1 MSPVRNRSLSTS
13 NISGGTPTPHSL
25 ATNRTREHCMGKYA
39 IRRVLLFIP
48 TLLLATV
55 MVFALF
61 WIVPGDPALTIL
73 GGGEGDSGTVSPE
86 QLEQLR
92 QRLGLHRPM
101 YVQYVSWLWSVLCGD
116 LSTSL
121 WYKTP
126 VWAQLKDRFLVTMEL
141 AIMAILLAFWAAVPL
156 GVISAVKQDTGFDY
170 ASRVFSVIG
179 IALPTFWLGIL
190 IVYALASFFEWL
202 PPLGYATL
210 RDDPFMN
217 LQQLILP
224 ALTLAF
230 TDLAFTSRVTRSSM
244 LEVMREDY
252 LRTARAKGL
261 VERLVVGRHAL
272 KNALLPVLTVS
283 GYQFARLLGGVIIV
297 ESIFVVPGMGT
308 LLIDSIIHRDFIVL
322 QAIVLL
328 IAAVVLILNL
338 MVDLSYGVLDPRVR
352 YQ

>member
-1 MSPVRNRSLSTS
+1 
-13 NISGGTPTPHSL
+13 
-25 ATNRTREHCMGKYA
+25 MGKYA
-39 IRRVLLFIP
+39 IRRMLLFIP

-86 QLEQLR
+86 QLQRLR
-92 QRLGLHRPM
+92 QTLGLDRPV
-101 YVQYVSWLWSVLCGD
+101 YVQYASWLWGVLRGD
-116 LSTSL
+116 LGTSL

-126 VWAQLKDRFLVTMEL
+126 VWVQLKDRFLVTMEL
-141 AIMAILLAFWAAVPL
+141 AVMAIILSFWAAVPL
-156 GVISAVKQDTGFDY
+156 GIVSAVRQDTGFDY
-170 ASRVFSVIG
+170 CSRVFCVIG

-190 IVYALASFFEWL
+190 IVYALAAFFQWL

-210 RDDPFMN
+210 WDDPLLN
-217 LQQLILP
+217 LQQLIFP

-230 TDLAFTSRVTRSSM
+230 ADLAFVARVTRSAM
-244 LEVMREDY
+244 LEVMRQDY

-261 VERLVVGRHAL
+261 QELAVVGRHAL
-272 KNALLPVLTVS
+272 KNALLPVVTVS
-283 GYQFARLLGGVIIV
+283 GYQFGRLLGGVIIV

-328 IAAVVLILNL
+328 IATVVLVLNL
-338 MVDLSYGVLDPRVR
+338 LVDLLYGVLDPRIR

>member
-1 MSPVRNRSLSTS
+1 
-13 NISGGTPTPHSL
+13 
-25 ATNRTREHCMGKYA
+25 MGKYA
-39 IRRVLLFIP
+39 LRRMLLFVP
-48 TLLLATV
+48 TLLVATIL
-55 MVFALF
+55 VFTLF
-61 WIVPGDPALTIL
+61 WIVPGDPALTM
-73 GGGEGDSGTVSPE
+73 
-86 QLEQLR
+86 LR
-92 QRLGLHRPM
+92 
-101 YVQYVSWLWSVLCGD
+101 GD
-116 LSTSL
+116 LGTSL

-126 VWAQLKDRFLVTMEL
+126 VWTQLKDRFLVTMEL
-141 AIMAILLAFWAAVPL
+141 AVMAILLAICAAVPL
-156 GVISAVKQDTGFDY
+156 GIISAVKQDTGLDY
-170 ASRVFSVIG
+170 LSRIFSSIG

-190 IVYALASFFEWL
+190 IVYALASAFQWL
-202 PPLGYATL
+202 PPLGYATVW
-210 RDDPFMN
+210 DDPLLN

-230 TDLAFTSRVTRSSM
+230 NDLAFTARLTRSAM

-261 VERLVVGRHAL
+261 VELRVIGRHAL

-297 ESIFVVPGMGT
+297 ESIFAVPGMGT

-322 QAIVLL
+322 QAIVVL

-338 MVDLSYGVLDPRVR
+338 LVDLSYGVLDPRVR

>member
-1 MSPVRNRSLSTS
+1 
-13 NISGGTPTPHSL
+13 
-25 ATNRTREHCMGKYA
+25 MGEYA

-48 TLLLATV
+48 TLLVATV
-55 MVFALF
+55 LVFTLF

-73 GGGEGDSGTVSPE
+73 AGGEGDTGSVSPE
-86 QLEQLR
+86 QLQQLR
-92 QRLGLHRPM
+92 QALGLDRPL
-101 YVQYVSWLWSVLCGD
+101 YIQYGSWLGNVLRGD
-116 LSTSL
+116 LGTSL

-126 VWAQLKDRFLVTMEL
+126 VWDQLKDRFFVTMEL
-141 AIMAILLAFWAAVPL
+141 AVMAILLAFWVAVPL
-156 GVISAVKQDTGFDY
+156 GIISAVKQDTGFDY
-170 ASRVFSVIG
+170 LSRIFSGIG

-190 IVYALASFFEWL
+190 IVYALAAFFQWL

-210 RDDPFMN
+210 WDDPLLN
-217 LQQLILP
+217 LQQLIFP
-224 ALTLAF
+224 AVTLAF
-230 TDLAFTSRVTRSSM
+230 HDLAFTARVTRSSM

-261 VERLVVGRHAL
+261 MDAVVIGRHAL
-272 KNALLPVLTVS
+272 KNALLPVVTIS

-328 IAAVVLILNL
+328 IAAVVLLLNL
-338 MVDLSYGVLDPRVR
+338 LIDLLYGVLDPRIHYR
-352 YQ
+352 

>member
-1 MSPVRNRSLSTS
+1 
-13 NISGGTPTPHSL
+13 
-25 ATNRTREHCMGKYA
+25 MGEYA
-39 IRRVLLFIP
+39 LRRLLLFIP
-48 TLLLATV
+48 TLLVATV
-55 MVFALF
+55 LVFTLF

-73 GGGEGDSGTVSPE
+73 VGGEGDSGSVSPE
-86 QLEQLR
+86 QLQQLR
-92 QRLGLHRPM
+92 QALGLDRPI
-101 YVQYVSWLWSVLCGD
+101 YVQYASWLWSVLRGD
-116 LSTSL
+116 LGTSL

-126 VWAQLKDRFLVTMEL
+126 VWDQLKDRFLVTMEL
-141 AIMAILLAFWAAVPL
+141 AVMAILLAFCVAVPL
-156 GVISAVKQDTGFDY
+156 GVTSAVKQDTGFDY
-170 ASRVFSVIG
+170 ISRVFSGIG

-190 IVYALASFFEWL
+190 IVYALASFFQWL
-202 PPLGYATL
+202 PPLGYATVW
-210 RDDPFMN
+210 DDPLTN
-217 LQQLILP
+217 LEQLIFP

-230 TDLAFTSRVTRSSM
+230 HDLAFTARVTRSSL

-261 VERLVVGRHAL
+261 TEILVIGRHAL
-272 KNALLPVLTVS
+272 KNALLPVVTVS

-308 LLIDSIIHRDFIVL
+308 LLIDSIVHRDFIVL

-338 MVDLSYGVLDPRVR
+338 VIDLVYGVLDPRIR

>member
-1 MSPVRNRSLSTS
+1 
-13 NISGGTPTPHSL
+13 
-25 ATNRTREHCMGKYA
+25 MGEYA
-39 IRRVLLFIP
+39 IRRVLLFLP
-48 TLLLATV
+48 TLLVATV
-55 MVFALF
+55 LVFTLF

-73 GGGEGDSGTVSPE
+73 AGGEGDSGTVSPA
-86 QLEQLR
+86 QLQQLR
-92 QRLGLHRPM
+92 QSLGLDRPI
-101 YVQYVSWLWSVLCGD
+101 YVQYASWLGSVLRGD
-116 LSTSL
+116 LGTSL

-126 VWAQLKDRFLVTMEL
+126 VWDQLKDRFLVTMEL
-141 AIMAILLAFWAAVPL
+141 AVIAILLAFCAAVPL

-170 ASRVFSVIG
+170 LSRIFSGIG

-190 IVYALASFFEWL
+190 IVYALAAFFQWL

-210 RDDPFMN
+210 WDDPLLN
-217 LQQLILP
+217 LQQLIFP

-230 TDLAFTSRVTRSSM
+230 HDLAFTARVTRSSM

-261 VERLVVGRHAL
+261 MDILVIGRHAL
-272 KNALLPVLTVS
+272 KNALLPVVTIA
-283 GYQFARLLGGVIIV
+283 GYQFGRLLGGVVIV

-308 LLIDSIIHRDFIVL
+308 LLIDSIVHRDFIVL
-322 QAIVLL
+322 QAVVLL

-338 MVDLSYGVLDPRVR
+338 MIDLLYGVLDPRIH

>member
-1 MSPVRNRSLSTS
+1 
-13 NISGGTPTPHSL
+13 
-25 ATNRTREHCMGKYA
+25 MGEYA

-48 TLLLATV
+48 TLLVATV
-55 MVFALF
+55 LVFTLF

-73 GGGEGDSGTVSPE
+73 AGGEGDSGSVSQE
-86 QLEQLR
+86 QLQQLR
-92 QRLGLHRPM
+92 QALGLDRPI
-101 YVQYVSWLWSVLCGD
+101 YIQYGSWLWHVLRGD
-116 LSTSL
+116 LGTSL

-141 AIMAILLAFWAAVPL
+141 AIMAILLAFCVAVPL
-156 GVISAVKQDTGFDY
+156 GVTSAVKQDTGFDY
-170 ASRVFSVIG
+170 LSRVFSGIG

-190 IVYALASFFEWL
+190 IVYALASFFQWL

-210 RDDPFMN
+210 WDDPLLN
-217 LQQLILP
+217 LQQLIFP

-230 TDLAFTSRVTRSSM
+230 HDLAFTARVTRSSM

-252 LRTARAKGL
+252 LRTARAKGMMEIL
-261 VERLVVGRHAL
+261 VIGRHAL
-272 KNALLPVLTVS
+272 KNALLPVVTIS
-283 GYQFARLLGGVIIV
+283 GYQFGRLLGGVIIV

-308 LLIDSIIHRDFIVL
+308 LLIDSIVHRDFIVL

-328 IAAVVLILNL
+328 IAAVVLSLNL
-338 MVDLSYGVLDPRVR
+338 MIDLLYGVLDPRIH

>member
-1 MSPVRNRSLSTS
+1 
-13 NISGGTPTPHSL
+13 
-25 ATNRTREHCMGKYA
+25 MGKYA
-39 IRRVLLFIP
+39 IRRALLFIP
-48 TLLLATV
+48 TLLVATIL
-55 MVFALF
+55 VFTLF
-61 WIVPGDPALTIL
+61 WVVPGDPALTIL
-73 GGGEGDSGTVSPE
+73 AGGEGDSGAVSPE
-86 QLEQLR
+86 QLQQLR
-92 QRLGLHRPM
+92 QTLGLDRPI
-101 YVQYVSWLWSVLCGD
+101 YVQYASWLTNALRGD
-116 LSTSL
+116 LGMSL

-126 VWAQLKDRFLVTMEL
+126 VWNQLKDRFLVTMEL
-141 AIMAILLAFWAAVPL
+141 AVMAIVLAICAAVPL
-156 GVISAVKQDTGFDY
+156 GVISAVKQDTGLDY
-170 ASRVFSVIG
+170 LSRIFSSIG
-179 IALPTFWLGIL
+179 IALPTFWFGIL
-190 IVYALASFFEWL
+190 IVYAFATFFEWL

-210 RDDPFMN
+210 WDDPLLN

-230 TDLAFTSRVTRSSM
+230 NDLAFMARVTRSSM

-261 VERLVVGRHAL
+261 VELRVIGRHAL

>member
-1 MSPVRNRSLSTS
+1 
-13 NISGGTPTPHSL
+13 
-25 ATNRTREHCMGKYA
+25 MGKYA
-39 IRRVLLFIP
+39 LRRALLFIP
-48 TLLLATV
+48 TLLVATTL
-55 MVFALF
+55 VFTLF

-73 GGGEGDSGTVSPE
+73 TGGEGDSGTVSPE
-86 QLEQLR
+86 QLAQLR
-92 QRLGLHRPM
+92 RTLGLDRPL
-101 YVQYVSWLWSVLCGD
+101 YVQYASWLSKAIHGD
-116 LSTSL
+116 LGTSL

-126 VWAQLKDRFLVTMEL
+126 VWSQVKDRFLVTMEL
-141 AIMAILLAFWAAVPL
+141 AVMAIVLAFCAAVPL

-170 ASRVFSVIG
+170 VSRILSSIG

-210 RDDPFMN
+210 WDDPLLN

-230 TDLAFTSRVTRSSM
+230 SDLAFSARVTRSSM

-261 VERLVVGRHAL
+261 VEALVIGRHAL
-272 KNALLPVLTVS
+272 RNALLPILTVS

-308 LLIDSIIHRDFIVL
+308 LLIDSIVHRDFVVL

-328 IAAVVLILNL
+328 FAVVVLTLNL
-338 MVDLSYGVLDPRVR
+338 LIDLSYGVLDPRVR

>member
-1 MSPVRNRSLSTS
+1 
-13 NISGGTPTPHSL
+13 
-25 ATNRTREHCMGKYA
+25 MGKYA
-39 IRRVLLFIP
+39 IRRALLFIP
-48 TLLLATV
+48 TLLVATIL
-55 MVFALF
+55 VFTLF

-73 GGGEGDSGTVSPE
+73 AGGEGDSGSVSIE
-86 QLEQLR
+86 QLQQLR
-92 QRLGLHRPM
+92 QTLGLDRPIH
-101 YVQYVSWLWSVLCGD
+101 VQYASWLTNVLRGD
-116 LSTSL
+116 LGTSL

-126 VWAQLKDRFLVTMEL
+126 VWNQLKDRFLVTMEL
-141 AIMAILLAFWAAVPL
+141 AVMAIVLAVCVAVPL
-156 GVISAVKQDTGFDY
+156 GVISAVKQDTGLDY
-170 ASRVFSVIG
+170 LSRIFSSIG

-202 PPLGYATL
+202 PPLGYATVW
-210 RDDPFMN
+210 DDPLLN

-230 TDLAFTSRVTRSSM
+230 NDLAFTARVTRSSM

-261 VERLVVGRHAL
+261 VERLVIGRHAL

-308 LLIDSIIHRDFIVL
+308 LLIDSIVHRDFIVL

-328 IAAVVLILNL
+328 IAAVVLTLNL
-338 MVDLSYGVLDPRVR
+338 VVDLSYGVLDPRVR

>member
-1 MSPVRNRSLSTS
+1 
-13 NISGGTPTPHSL
+13 
-25 ATNRTREHCMGKYA
+25 
-39 IRRVLLFIP
+39 
-48 TLLLATV
+48 

-86 QLEQLR
+86 QLQQLR
-92 QRLGLHRPM
+92 QRLGLDRPI
-101 YVQYVSWLWSVLCGD
+101 YVQYASWLGSVLRGD
-116 LSTSL
+116 LGTSL

-141 AIMAILLAFWAAVPL
+141 AVMAILLAFWTAVPL
-156 GVISAVKQDTGFDY
+156 GIVSAVKQDTGFDY
-170 ASRVFSVIG
+170 CSRVFCVIG

-190 IVYALASFFEWL
+190 IVYALASFFQWL

-210 RDDPFMN
+210 WEDPLLN
-217 LQQLILP
+217 LQQLIFP

-230 TDLAFTSRVTRSSM
+230 ADLAFVARVTRSAM

-252 LRTARAKGL
+252 LRTARAKG
-261 VERLVVGRHAL
+261 VREMTVIGRHAL
-272 KNALLPVLTVS
+272 KNALLPVVTVL
-283 GYQFARLLGGVIIV
+283 GYQFGRLLGGVIIV

-308 LLIDSIIHRDFIVL
+308 LLIDSIVHRDFIVI
-322 QAIVLL
+322 QAVVLL

-338 MVDLSYGVLDPRVR
+338 LIDLLYGVLDPRIR

>member
-1 MSPVRNRSLSTS
+1 
-13 NISGGTPTPHSL
+13 
-25 ATNRTREHCMGKYA
+25 MGKYA
-39 IRRVLLFIP
+39 MRRVLLFIP

-73 GGGEGDSGTVSPE
+73 GGGEGDSGTVS
-86 QLEQLR
+86 LEQL
-92 QRLGLHRPM
+92 QRLRQTLGLDRPI
-101 YVQYVSWLWSVLCGD
+101 YVQYASWLWNVLRGD
-116 LSTSL
+116 LGTSL

-126 VWAQLKDRFLVTMEL
+126 VWTQLKDRFLVTMEL
-141 AIMAILLAFWAAVPL
+141 AVMAIFLAFWAAVPL
-156 GVISAVKQDTGFDY
+156 GIISAVKQDTGFDY
-170 ASRVFSVIG
+170 CSRVFCVIG

-190 IVYALASFFEWL
+190 TVYALASFFQWL

-210 RDDPFMN
+210 WEDPLLN
-217 LQQLILP
+217 LQQLIFP

-230 TDLAFTSRVTRSSM
+230 ADLAFVARVTRSAM

-252 LRTARAKGL
+252 LRTARAKG
-261 VERLVVGRHAL
+261 VREIGVIGRHGL
-272 KNALLPVLTVS
+272 KNALLPVVTVS
-283 GYQFARLLGGVIIV
+283 GYQFGRLLGGVIIV

-328 IAAVVLILNL
+328 IATVVLGLNL
-338 MVDLSYGVLDPRVR
+338 LIDLLYGVLDPRIR

>member
-1 MSPVRNRSLSTS
+1 
-13 NISGGTPTPHSL
+13 
-25 ATNRTREHCMGKYA
+25 MGKYA
-39 IRRVLLFIP
+39 IRRTLLFIP
-48 TLLLATV
+48 TLLVATIL
-55 MVFALF
+55 VFTLF
-61 WIVPGDPALTIL
+61 WVVPGDPALTIL
-73 GGGEGDSGTVSPE
+73 AGGEGDSGAVSPE
-86 QLEQLR
+86 QLQQLR
-92 QRLGLHRPM
+92 QTLGLDRPI
-101 YVQYVSWLWSVLCGD
+101 YVQYASWLTNVLRGD
-116 LSTSL
+116 LGTSL

-126 VWAQLKDRFLVTMEL
+126 VWNQLKGRFLVTMEL
-141 AIMAILLAFWAAVPL
+141 AVMAIVLAICAAVPL
-156 GVISAVKQDTGFDY
+156 GVISAVKQDTGLDY
-170 ASRVFSVIG
+170 LSRIFSSIG
-179 IALPTFWLGIL
+179 IALPTFWFGIL
-190 IVYALASFFEWL
+190 IVYAFATFFEWL

-210 RDDPFMN
+210 WDDPLLN

-230 TDLAFTSRVTRSSM
+230 NDLAFTARVTRSSM

-261 VERLVVGRHAL
+261 VEMRVIARHAL

>member
-1 MSPVRNRSLSTS
+1 
-13 NISGGTPTPHSL
+13 
-25 ATNRTREHCMGKYA
+25 MGKYA

-86 QLEQLR
+86 QLQQLR
-92 QRLGLHRPM
+92 QRLGLHRPI

-116 LSTSL
+116 LGTSL

-156 GVISAVKQDTGFDY
+156 GITSAVKQDTGFDY
-170 ASRVFSVIG
+170 CSRVFCVIG

-190 IVYALASFFEWL
+190 IVYALASFFQWL

-210 RDDPFMN
+210 WEDPLLN
-217 LQQLILP
+217 LQQLIFP

-230 TDLAFTSRVTRSSM
+230 ADLAFVARVTRSAM

-252 LRTARAKGL
+252 LRTARAKG
-261 VERLVVGRHAL
+261 VREMTVIGRHAL
-272 KNALLPVLTVS
+272 KNALLPVVTVS
-283 GYQFARLLGGVIIV
+283 GYQFGRLLGGVVIV

-308 LLIDSIIHRDFIVL
+308 LLIDSIVHRDFIVI
-322 QAIVLL
+322 QAVVLL

-338 MVDLSYGVLDPRVR
+338 LIDLLYGVLDPRIR

>member
-1 MSPVRNRSLSTS
+1 
-13 NISGGTPTPHSL
+13 
-25 ATNRTREHCMGKYA
+25 MGKYA
-39 IRRVLLFIP
+39 LRRMVLFVP
-48 TLLLATV
+48 TLLVATIL
-55 MVFALF
+55 VFALF

-73 GGGEGDSGTVSPE
+73 AGGEGDSGAVSAE
-86 QLEQLR
+86 QLQQLR
-92 QRLGLHRPM
+92 QKLGLDRPL
-101 YVQYVSWLWSVLCGD
+101 YVQYTSWLANVLRGD
-116 LSTSL
+116 LGTSL

-126 VWAQLKDRFLVTMEL
+126 VWSQLKDRFLVTMEL
-141 AIMAILLAFWAAVPL
+141 ALMAILLAVSAAVPL
-156 GVISAVKQDTGFDY
+156 GVVSAVKQDTGLDY
-170 ASRVFSVIG
+170 LSRIFSSTG
-179 IALPTFWLGIL
+179 IALPTFWFGIL
-190 IVYALASFFEWL
+190 IVYALATFFEWL

-210 RDDPFMN
+210 WDDPWLN

-230 TDLAFTSRVTRSSM
+230 NDLAFTARVTRSSM

-261 VERLVVGRHAL
+261 VEIAVIGRHAL

-308 LLIDSIIHRDFIVL
+308 LLIESIIHRDFIVL
-322 QAIVLL
+322 QAIVVL

-338 MVDLSYGVLDPRVR
+338 LVDLSYGVLDPRVR